1 MRALRVGLIGG
12 TLALA
17 GGAAPA
23 TAQVPVL
30 PRALGTGNAYTA
42 LARGHE
48 SLFLNPANLG
58 LPGTPHW
65 SVALPQ
71 IAVGGTVLGLGLD
84 DINELRDY
92 DEISPERAREILDAI
107 PGGTGV
113 EYETK
118 IPLAAFSFSSVAFG
132 FSYNTIGN
140 HSLDRDIV
148 DLFLNGYKLGRTY
161 AAPNTNGS
169 RTTYLDFAVAYGR
182 QVGPVSLGV
191 TGHYYQGRDL
201 GRFGIVDVDTLGS
214 LVPPVAP
221 DVEVTYAGVRSDG
234 GRGFGVDVG
243 AAMQPLPNL
252 TVSASV
258 ANAFQSFEWDNEF
271 VGRRLTLNSSG
282 IRNSD
287 FRQLRARYGQSDE
300 DYATFVAGLQADQ
313 RAGVESL
320 AAGLLEEAELPTTL
334 RVGAAWTPR
343 TGTDVAAD
351 FRSDLTDSRIGG
363 LWDRSVSVGVQQ
375 KLPVITLRAGLSTN
389 LDEGSLMTAGLSLGP
404 IQFGVGRL
412 DNGSGAGGAD
422 REGWVATFGLS
433 TRSGTVVR

>member
-1 MRALRVGLIGG
+1 M
-12 TLALA
+12 ALA
-17 GGAAPA
+17 CGAAPA
-23 TAQVPVL
+23 IAQVPVL
-30 PRALGTGNAYTA
+30 PRALGMGNAYTA

-48 SLFLNPANLG
+48 ALFLNPANLG

-71 IAVGGTVLGLGLD
+71 IAVGGTVLGLDLG

-113 EYETK
+113 EYETR

-148 DLFLNGYKLGRTY
+148 DLFLNDYQLGRTY
-161 AAPNTNGS
+161 AAPNTDGS

-182 QVGPVSLGV
+182 KVGPVSLGV
-191 TGHYYQGRDL
+191 TGHYYHGRDL

-214 LVPPVAP
+214 IVPPVAP
-221 DVEVTYAGVRSDG
+221 DVEVTYAGVRSDA

-243 AAMQPLPNL
+243 AALQPLPNL

-258 ANAFQSFEWDNEF
+258 ANAFQSFEWDDEF
-271 VGRRLTLNSSG
+271 VGRRLTLNSNE

-287 FRQLRARYGQSDE
+287 FRQLRTEYGQSDQ
-300 DYATFVAGLQADQ
+300 DYRQFLADLNNPDDADI

-320 AAGLLEEAELPTTL
+320 AAGLLDEAKLPTTL
-334 RVGAAWTPR
+334 RVGAAWALPS
-343 TGTDVAAD
+343 GTDVAAD
-351 FRSDLTDSRIGG
+351 FKTDLTDSRIGG
-363 LWDRSVSVGVQQ
+363 LWDRSISLGVQQ
-375 KLPVITLRAGLSTN
+375 RLPIVTVRAGLSTN
-389 LDEGSLMTAGLSLGP
+389 LDEGSLLTAGLSLGP
-404 IQFGVGRL
+404 IQLGVGRL
-412 DNGSGAGGAD
+412 DNGSGAGGAQ

-433 TRSGTVVR
+433 ARSNTVVR

>member
-1 MRALRVGLIGG
+1 MRALRVGLLGG

-17 GGAAPA
+17 CGAAPA
-23 TAQVPVL
+23 AAQVPTL
-30 PRALGTGNAYTA
+30 PRALGMGNAYTA

-48 SLFLNPANLG
+48 ALFLNPANLG
-58 LPGTPHW
+58 LAGTPHW

-71 IAVGGTVLGLGLD
+71 IAVGGTVLGLGLGD
-84 DINELRDY
+84 VNELRDY

-113 EYETK
+113 EYETRV
-118 IPLAAFSFSSVAFG
+118 PLAAFSFSSVAFG

-148 DLFLNGYKLGRTY
+148 DLFLNDYELGRTY

-169 RTTYLDFAVAYGR
+169 RTTYLDFALAYGR
-182 QVGPVSLGV
+182 QVGPVSVGV
-191 TGHYYQGRDL
+191 TGHYYHGRDL

-214 LVPPVAP
+214 VVPPVAP
-221 DVEVTYAGVRSDG
+221 DVEVTYAGVRSDA

-258 ANAFQSFEWDNEF
+258 ANAFQSFEWDDEF
-271 VGRRLTLNSSG
+271 VGRQLTLNSNQ

-287 FRQLRARYGQSDE
+287 FRRLRTEYGQSDE
-300 DYATFVAGLQADQ
+300 AYATFVNGLEADQ
-313 RAGVESL
+313 RAGVEAL
-320 AAGLLEEAELPTTL
+320 ADGLLDEAKLPTTL
-334 RVGAAWTPR
+334 RVGAAWSLPS
-343 TGTDVAAD
+343 GTDVAAD
-351 FRSDLTDSRIGG
+351 FKTDLTDSRIGG
-363 LWDRSVSVGVQQ
+363 LWDRSISLGVQQ
-375 KLPVITLRAGLSTN
+375 KLPVVTLRAGLSSN
-389 LDEGSLMTAGLSLGP
+389 LDEGSLLTAGLSLGP
-404 IQFGVGRL
+404 IQLGVGRL
-412 DNGSGAGGAD
+412 NNGSGAGGAD

-433 TRSGTVVR
+433 ARSNTVVR